1 MEFGTTELDSA
12 FNDGEKIEGYD
23 PEPGYYDT
31 FKASVQNFTSV
42 SLSSSK
48 ANYYKD
54 ERDVQKKAWVDA
66 NPKDEALY
74 NRITAVDQS
83 LIEKLDSMYESGDI
97 EQIRNWHTSTD
108 SSMVNISGIGIGT
121 DYLKFRELQS
131 SLGLTNT
138 NDIVSNAQ
146 TKSKDDY
153 YQSAEVLEK
162 SDHWTAEAL
171 GSMWGALHD
180 PVTIATLPLGTWKS
194 GGTVLTNAGRAT
206 LEEMKI
212 EAMAQSVIAPTV
224 ASYKQ
229 ELEIKT
235 TLAGEATNA
244 AIAIGSAGLLRGA
257 GSAAFDLTAK
267 GMKAL
272 KVKDPELAADYEQM
286 VKTQATEDTAEHIN
300 NLHKAE
306 FDEAGVEEIATPNA
320 KGEELNKAAPLVEDS
335 PELVMKAQEA
345 TAQPKVDEV
354 LQVKEPIETL
364 DPETVQK
371 YIGAK
376 GEEQTTAS
384 AKLDEALQNVEGDYE
399 GTAIGG
405 MLDTEGT
412 LAKLEVGDDYTTR
425 GVTSIAK
432 DKKTAETFVNRGWD
446 KEAKGE
452 KIYVNFES
460 FINKPVN
467 LGEGNKLG
475 FDNVLDPKGG
485 KYSFL
490 EDEAVIPSGRKFE
503 ITKKEKIG
511 DEIHYT
517 VKEVDGPSQAAPVET
532 VKAKKMPSRAG
543 EISDAAQPKIGGSE
557 EEAAEAVKNLFKKKL
572 DADAEYR
579 KMTHSDIAE
588 YDRMYQEE
596 LKAVDNTRVKDP
608 MDYEVAVGVDEAGDT
623 ITKSYRTMAEEV
635 DLEAQYIAKA
645 KECFL

>member
-1 MEFGTTELDSA
+1 MEFGTTELDAA
-12 FNDGEKIEGYD
+12 FNDGDKIETYE
-23 PEPGYYDT
+23 PEPSYYEA
-31 FKASVQNFTSV
+31 FKASVQNFTAV
-42 SLSSSK
+42 SLSSSE
-48 ANYYKD
+48 ANYFKD
-54 ERDVQKKAWVDA
+54 ERDIQKTDWVKA

-74 NRITAVDQS
+74 DRITSTDKTI
-83 LIEKLDSMYESGDI
+83 IEQLDSLYDSGDY
-97 EQIRNWHTSTD
+97 EQIKNWHTSTQ

-138 NDIVSNAQ
+138 NDIINNAKL
-146 TKSKDDY
+146 KSQDDY
-153 YQSAEVLEK
+153 YKSAEVLEK

-171 GSMWGALHD
+171 GTMWGALHD
-180 PVTIATLPLGTWKS
+180 PLTLATLPLGTWKS
-194 GGTVLTNAGRAT
+194 GGTVMTNAGKAA

-235 TLAGEATNA
+235 TLANEATNA
-244 AIAIGSAGLLRGA
+244 AVAIGTAGLLRGA

-267 GMKAL
+267 GMKSL
-272 KVKDPELAADYEQM
+272 KVKDPELGADYERM
-286 VKTQATEDTAEHIN
+286 VNSQATEDVAEHID

-306 FDEAGVEEIATPNA
+306 FDEMGVDEIKNPNA
-320 KGEELNKAAPLVEDS
+320 KGEELNKAAPLIEDN
-335 PELVMKAQEA
+335 PEIVMKAQSEA
-345 TAQPKVDEV
+345 ELKAEADELFGVDEV
-354 LQVKEPIETL
+354 LQVKKPIETL

-376 GEEQTTAS
+376 GEEKTTAS
-384 AKLDEALQNVEGDYE
+384 TKLDEALQNVEGDYE
-399 GTAIGG
+399 GTAIRG

-412 LAKLEVGDDYTTR
+412 LGKLEVGDDYTTR

-432 DKKTAETFVNRGWD
+432 DKKTADTFVNRAWD

-452 KIYVNFES
+452 KVYINFES
-460 FINKPVN
+460 FVNKPVN

-517 VKEVDGPSQAAPVET
+517 VKEVDSPSQATP
-532 VKAKKMPSRAG
+532 AKRP
-543 EISDAAQPKIGGSE
+543 
-557 EEAAEAVKNLFKKKL
+557 
-572 DADAEYR
+572 
-579 KMTHSDIAE
+579 
-588 YDRMYQEE
+588 
-596 LKAVDNTRVKDP
+596 KDP
-608 MDYEVAVGVDEAGDT
+608 LDFEVAVGVDEAGET
-623 ITKSYRTMAEEV
+623 VVKSYRTMADEV

-645 KECFL
+645 VECFL